1 VRPAVYFGWHVHPW
15 EELLDLVRRADA
27 LGYAAAFVDGD
38 VTMLAQRP
46 DADCL
51 DGWTVTAALLGATE
65 RIPIGSIRLVH
76 HWNAARLAQAAA
88 TAQRIAP
95 GRLRLGVAIGD
106 WKIDTRFGLPM
117 PPVGERIAWLD
128 ESLDALRALWAGDTV
143 TRRGRHVQLERAR
156 VRPAP
161 GTALEIAVAAGRPR
175 MLGLVAK
182 HADVWE
188 VSLPP
193 VPARV
198 TAAADQLAAACT
210 RHGRD
215 PAKLGRSMLLF
226 ARPGV
231 GAADALAEYRR
242 LNPWFAD
249 VPDAE
254 IAPGLAWGDPTRC
267 RQQLLD
273 LTGALGLT
281 LPVIDASGLPAEPT
295 RRLLDALAPVPGSI

>member
-1 VRPAVYFGWHVHPW
+1 MRPAVYFGWHVHPW
-15 EELLDLVRRADA
+15 EDLLDLVRRAEA

-38 VTMLAQRP
+38 VTMLSKRP

-65 RIPIGSIRLVH
+65 RIPIGSLRLVH

-95 GRLRLGVAIGD
+95 GRLRFVVTIGD
-106 WKIDTRFGLPM
+106 WKLDARFGLPL
-117 PPVGERIAWLD
+117 PPIGERVAWLD
-128 ESLDALRALWAGDTV
+128 ETLDALRALWAGDSV
-143 TRRGRHVQLERAR
+143 TRRGRHVQLDQAR

-161 GTALEIAVAAGRPR
+161 GAALEIAIAAGRPR

-193 VPARV
+193 VLARV
-198 TAAADQLAAACT
+198 EAAAEQLAAACT
-210 RHGRD
+210 RRGRD
-215 PAKLGRSMLLF
+215 PAELGRSMLLF
-226 ARPGV
+226 ARPGAS
-231 GAADALAEYRR
+231 AADALAEYRR

-249 VPDAE
+249 TPDAE
-254 IAPGLAWGDPTRC
+254 IAPGLASGDPARC
-267 RQQLLD
+267 REQLLD
-273 LTGALGLT
+273 LARALKLT
-281 LPVIDASGLPAEPT
+281 LPVIDASGLAAEPS
-295 RRLLDALAPVPGSI
+295 RRLLEALAPVE